1 MNMNSNIKLKYL
13 RNVPI
18 HTLLLVGSL
27 FMVYPLVYSLAA
39 SLTSLAEF
47 IRSTWIPVP
56 LEWAFKNYREMFHPK
71 MVPLITQSIGVTLLR
86 TTWYIAMTS
95 VTSVLCGYVF
105 ARLRFKGKEI
115 AFLVLLSSMLVPAI
129 VFQVPIFVMLARW
142 PLAGGNNILGA
153 GGSGFI
159 NQMPALLLGG
169 WVSAYSIFLLRQTF
183 YGIPSDYEEAARMDG
198 ASFLQTLRYIY
209 LPMLTPVLMVIVI
222 STFVA
227 NWNDYTWPLM
237 SVGGNSK
244 LFPVGLFFQRIMAA
258 GLPVSTTTVTT
269 ANTITNTPLLLTAGV
284 IASVP
289 PVLCFFIFQRYF
301 IEGLQ
306 GVGIKG

>member
-1 MNMNSNIKLKYL
+1 MNTMKYVRKIPVHL
-13 RNVPI
+13 
-18 HTLLLVGSL
+18 LLLVGSL
-27 FMVYPLVYSLAA
+27 IMMYPLVYSVAA
-39 SLTSLAEF
+39 SLTNLAEF
-47 IRSTWIPVP
+47 IRSTWIPIP
-56 LEWAFKNYREMFHPK
+56 MEWAFKNYNEMFHPK
-71 MVPLITQSIGVTLLR
+71 MIPLITKSVSVTLLR
-86 TTWYIAMTS
+86 TVWYIVMTS

-105 ARLRFKGKEI
+105 ARLNFKGKEVV
-115 AFLVLLSSMLVPAI
+115 FLLLLSSMLVPAI

-142 PLAGGNNILGA
+142 PLVGGNDILGQ

-159 NQMPALLLGG
+159 NQMPSLMMGG
-169 WVSAYSIFLLRQTF
+169 LVSAYSIFLLRQTF
-183 YGIPSDYEEAARMDG
+183 YGIPNDYEEAARMDG
-198 ASFLQTLRYIY
+198 ASFLQTLRFIY
-209 LPMLTPVLMVIVI
+209 LPMLMPVLMVIVI

-237 SVGGNSK
+237 AVGGNK
-244 LFPVGLFFQRIMAA
+244 ELFPVGLFFQRIMAA

-269 ANTITNTPLLLTAGV
+269 ANVITNTPLLLTAGV
-284 IASVP
+284 IATIP

>member
-1 MNMNSNIKLKYL
+1 MNTMKYVRKIPVHL
-13 RNVPI
+13 
-18 HTLLLVGSL
+18 LLLVGSL
-27 FMVYPLVYSLAA
+27 IMMYPLVYSVAA
-39 SLTSLAEF
+39 SLTNLAEF
-47 IRSTWIPVP
+47 IRSTWIPIP
-56 LEWAFKNYREMFHPK
+56 MEWAFKNYNEMFHPK
-71 MVPLITQSIGVTLLR
+71 MIPLITKSVSVTLLR
-86 TTWYIAMTS
+86 TVWYIVMTS

-105 ARLRFKGKEI
+105 ARLNFKGKEVV
-115 AFLVLLSSMLVPAI
+115 FLLLLSSMLVPAI

-142 PLAGGNNILGA
+142 PLVGGNDILGQ

-159 NQMPALLLGG
+159 NQMPSLMMGG
-169 WVSAYSIFLLRQTF
+169 LVSAYSIFLLRQTF
-183 YGIPSDYEEAARMDG
+183 YGIPNDYEEAARMDG
-198 ASFLQTLRYIY
+198 ASFLQTLRFIY
-209 LPMLTPVLMVIVI
+209 LPMLMPVLMVIVI

-237 SVGGNSK
+237 AVGGNK
-244 LFPVGLFFQRIMAA
+244 ELFPVGLFFQRIMAA

-269 ANTITNTPLLLTAGV
+269 ASVITNTPLLLTAGV
-284 IASVP
+284 IATIP